1 MNMKLLITESQLQT
15 ILENFVQLDTD
26 DISEDID
33 IELWENDDYLELTKI
48 LIPQNKRNWGMGTE
62 VMNRIIQYSEQTNKP
77 LYLTPD
83 TSFGA
88 TSINRLIRFYSKFG
102 FKKNRDYK
110 VRHSM
115 VRYPTNI

>member
-1 MNMKLLITESQLQT
+1 MRLMITESQLQT

-26 DISEDID
+26 DISEGI
-33 IELWENDDYLELTKI
+33 IVELWEANDYLELSRI
-48 LIPQNKRNWGMGTE
+48 IIPKDLRNMGMGTE

-77 LYLTPD
+77 IYLTPD

-88 TSINRLIRFYSKFG
+88 TSINRLKRFYSKFG
-102 FKKNRDYK
+102 FKKNRDFE
-110 VRHSM
+110 VTHSM